1 MANFNTFCGP
11 HQKDHLILDLSNVW
25 IIDIVFFD
33 VEEVFYY
40 YGSVKSMHLIALTN
54 LD

>member
-1 MANFNTFCGP
+1 MANFNTVCGP
-11 HQKDHLILDLSNVW
+11 HQKDHLILDLSNVL
-25 IIDIVFFD
+25 IIDILFFD

-40 YGSVKSMHLIALTN
+40 GSVKSMHLNALTN